1 MTTILYFFHVCT
13 TQKFHRFMPKE
24 ALPHLSCKSKLQS
37 LKGVLMQ
44 LTSAMTGA
52 KESNECMGCA
62 HLYLLYSG

>member
-1 MTTILYFFHVCT
+1 
-13 TQKFHRFMPKE
+13 MPKE